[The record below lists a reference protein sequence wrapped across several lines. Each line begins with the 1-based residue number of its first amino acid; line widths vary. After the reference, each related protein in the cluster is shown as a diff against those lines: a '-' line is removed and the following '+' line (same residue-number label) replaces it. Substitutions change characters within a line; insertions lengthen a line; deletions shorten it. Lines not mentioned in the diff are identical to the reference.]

1 MKKPHEVR
9 ITVRFPQALIDE
21 LKALRVE
28 YGPSLNSE
36 IVQAVRE
43 YVAHKKQGAAD
54 EKSLQVPPVS
64 E

>member
-1 MKKPHEVR
+1 MKKEHEVR
-9 ITVRFPQALIDE
+9 ITVRFPQELIDE

-43 YVAHKKQGAAD
+43 YVARKKGGNKD
-54 EKSLQVPPVS
+54 VTGV
-64 E
+64 